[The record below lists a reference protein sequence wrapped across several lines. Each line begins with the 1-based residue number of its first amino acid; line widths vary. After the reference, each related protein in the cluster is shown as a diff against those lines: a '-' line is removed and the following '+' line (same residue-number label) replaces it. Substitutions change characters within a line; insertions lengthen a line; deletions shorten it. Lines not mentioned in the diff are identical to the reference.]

1 MKIVRLIRHGKS
13 AANAG
18 AATQDHTSIP
28 LTDRGVEQAHQVT
41 LSFVEPTELI
51 VASPLLSRPSDSSSD
66 SRGVSARTFRDMADT
81 RIHVPRASKVRE
93 HYCGP
98 APKLGGRILG

>member
-51 VASPLLSRPSDSSSD
+51 VASPFSRAQATAALTAEAFPL
-66 SRGVSARTFRDMADT
+66 VPFETWPILEFTYLEPARCENTTVAQRRSWVDG
-81 RIHVPRASKVRE
+81 
-93 HYCGP
+93 YWG
-98 APKLGGRILG
+98 